1 MATTMHRDNDCQT
14 TFLLHMDHKRQ
25 GTMDNDSWL
34 RLNSGAIQ
42 EHVQYTCTLKPQ
54 RTMTTYFGCISN
66 GCPCKITIGIHMAK
80 CPCHPHGQMAMPAI
94 HMAKCPCHLHGPSA
108 AIHMATYHQH
118 PNGRHHYHQHHNH
131 VHHYRLQQPQ
141 SLDPKTQA
149 RQIVLTPQAPARRTR
164 MMKKPR
170 SDRNLLIGATR
181 LMKNLV
187 QHLLLLLRVTVRPTT
202 RM

>member
-1 MATTMHRDNDCQT
+1 
-14 TFLLHMDHKRQ
+14 MDHKRQ

-80 CPCHPHGQMAMPAI
+80 CPCHPHGQMAMAAI
-94 HMAKCPCHLHGPSA
+94 HMAKCPCHSNGPSA
-108 AIHMATYHQH
+108 AIHMAKC
-118 PNGRHHYHQHHNH
+118 PCCHHYHHHQNH

-149 RQIVLTPQAPARRTR
+149 RQIVLTPQATARRTR
-164 MMKKPR
+164 LMKKLR
-170 SDRNLLIGATR
+170 SDRKL
-181 LMKNLV
+181 NLV
-187 QHLLLLLRVTVRPTT
+187 QHLLLLLRLTTVRPTT